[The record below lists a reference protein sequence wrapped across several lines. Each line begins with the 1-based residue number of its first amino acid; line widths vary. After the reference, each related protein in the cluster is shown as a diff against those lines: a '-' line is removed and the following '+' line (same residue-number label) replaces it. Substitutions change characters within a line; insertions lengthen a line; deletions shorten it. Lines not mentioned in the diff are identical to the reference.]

1 MRKDFRF
8 VVLLVV
14 LCLGL
19 ATMAAVS
26 SSPTNG
32 EKPEFEGFDS
42 LDEATVTENWK
53 RYFPAQYEGWT
64 RTAEMQQT
72 AYGGGGHAEAE
83 GMEINKIDYT

>member
-1 MRKDFRF
+1 MHKENGF
-8 VVLLVV
+8 VILLIA

-32 EKPEFEGFDS
+32 DKESFEGFDN

-53 RYFPAQYEGWT
+53 RYFPAQYEGWM
-64 RTAEMQQT
+64 RTSEMQT
-72 AYGGGGHAEAE
+72 
-83 GMEINKIDYT
+83 TT